1 MKHEDDALTVNQLM
15 NRLVQARLP
24 DSVTADNPSRFPKLF
39 VDNLIVE
46 QNRTEQDLKESIE
59 RWFGIEDEPEVQ
71 LAELENALQES
82 TQAEQEVAE
91 IGPSSDEDQEPITS
105 KQVSS
110 NLTMDEAKQSIID
123 ICRFAASIECHE
135 AQDHLTT
142 ALNCLQKYAKKE
154 ESQRLSNTRQ
164 LTLHDVFKK

>member
-1 MKHEDDALTVNQLM
+1 MDEVSEDEDDALTVKQLM

-24 DSVTADNPSRFPKLF
+24 DSVTADNTSRFPKLF

-91 IGPSSDEDQEPITS
+91 IVPALMKTKSLLLPSKFHQILLWT
-105 KQVSS
+105 KQNS
-110 NLTMDEAKQSIID
+110 L
-123 ICRFAASIECHE
+123 
-135 AQDHLTT
+135 
-142 ALNCLQKYAKKE
+142 
-154 ESQRLSNTRQ
+154 
-164 LTLHDVFKK
+164 